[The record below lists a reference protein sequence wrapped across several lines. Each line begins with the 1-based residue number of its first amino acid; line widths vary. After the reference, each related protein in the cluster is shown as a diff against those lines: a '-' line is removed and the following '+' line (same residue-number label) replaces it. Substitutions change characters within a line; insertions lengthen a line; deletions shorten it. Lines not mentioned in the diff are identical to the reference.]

1 MSPKR
6 DSEISHKIPR
16 KGGVMFAFYRRP
28 KMCRKHSWQDAVA
41 NVQVIPDFRPGAIN
55 TIYPRPIKISI
66 CRNCEKIKRR

>member
-1 MSPKR
+1 
-6 DSEISHKIPR
+6 
-16 KGGVMFAFYRRP
+16 MFAFYRRP